1 MNIALIT
8 PARPGSHSG
17 NRNTATRWARLLR
30 QAGHR
35 VTLEQEWGGR
45 DADVMLAL
53 HARKSHASAA
63 RFAAQYPHKPL
74 VVVLTGTDLYRDI
87 RCDPTAQASLQLATR
102 LVLLQQQGVEE
113 LAAALRHKTMVV
125 YQSAQPLAQAS
136 SSRRFFEV
144 CVIGHLREEKDPF
157 RTALALPHLPCQSQI
172 RVTQMGQALSAEMAN
187 QAARLMQDEA
197 RYRWVGDVPHW
208 KVRRYLARSHL
219 MVISSRMEGGANVV
233 AEAVMAGVPVVASAV
248 SGNIGMLGPDYAGYY
263 PVGDEQALAA
273 RLCQAEHDADFYRRL
288 LRQCRAR
295 QPLFS
300 EDHERQSLENV
311 MRAAVEHPSRESGL

>member
-35 VTLEQEWGGR
+35 VTIEVEWGGG

-63 RFAAQYPHKPL
+63 RFAAQCPHKPL

-87 RCDPTAQASLQLATR
+87 RSDADAQASLELATR
-102 LVLLQQQGVEE
+102 LVVLQQQGVEE
-113 LAAALRHKTMVV
+113 LDAALRPKTMVV
-125 YQSAQPLAQAS
+125 YQSAQPLAQTAS
-136 SSRRFFEV
+136 NRRFFEV

-157 RTALALPHLPCQSQI
+157 RTALALPHLPLQSQI
-172 RVTQMGQALSAEMAN
+172 RVTQMGQALSAEMAEL
-187 QAARLMQDEA
+187 ADRLMLEDA

-208 KVRRYLARSHL
+208 KVRQYLARSRL
-219 MVISSRMEGGANVV
+219 MVISSRMEGGANVL
-233 AEAVMAGVPVVASAV
+233 AEAVMAGVPALASAV
-248 SGNIGMLGPDYAGYY
+248 SGNIGMLGPDYVGYY
-263 PVGDEQALAA
+263 PVGDEAALAA
-273 RLCQAEHDADFYRRL
+273 MLWRAEHDADFYHL
-288 LRQCRAR
+288 LQRQCLAR

-300 EDHERQSLENV
+300 EEHERQSLEDV
-311 MRAAVEHPSRESGL
+311 VYAALKPSPRA